1 LFQPSRE
8 AAAPLPGSEGAQA
21 IIGTATDRKVRDHS
35 GILETSRNEFEDGD
49 QAAVSSLTYQE
60 KIQARSGHAPNLSA
74 LLPLSAA
81 A

>member
-60 KIQARSGHAPNLSA
+60 KSRP
-74 LLPLSAA
+74 AA
-81 A
+81 AMPPI